1 MSKAPPARARG
12 RDGAA
17 YTCTDRVRVCCRRET
32 LEVAKEIDW
41 ELDWGDTITAP
52 RNGILLRPG
61 KPPTTV
67 VSGTRTSRDMSL
79 VACGGP
85 GKTYAFPSTITD
97 VAEYAFC
104 RN

>member
-1 MSKAPPARARG
+1 MSKTQPARARG

-17 YTCTDRVRVCCRRET
+17 YTCTDRICVRCRRDT

-41 ELDWGDTITAP
+41 ELDWGITITVP
-52 RNGILLRPG
+52 RNGILLQPG
-61 KPPTTV
+61 KLPIAV
-67 VSGTRTSRDMSL
+67 VSGTRTSRDMSQ

-85 GKTYAFPSTITD
+85 SKTYAFPSTIVK

>member
-1 MSKAPPARARG
+1 MSKAPPARACE

-17 YTCTDRVRVCCRRET
+17 YTCTDRVCVRCRRET

-41 ELDWGDTITAP
+41 ELDWGITITAP
-52 RNGILLRPG
+52 RNGILLQPG
-61 KPPTTV
+61 KPQITV
-67 VSGTRTSRDMSL
+67 VSGTRTSRDMNQ
-79 VACGGP
+79 VVCGGP
-85 GKTYAFPSTITD
+85 GKTYVFPSTIVK